1 MLCHRP
7 RGLKINFFEILV
19 FGLRAF
25 TLILNMIFYQKKMV
39 FNAMFNNP
47 HYVIKRSWFRILCM
61 YTHNKTL
68 PEKPIDLKMSSR
80 ILILQRNLNK
90 NLKASFAD
98 IGQVPRFQDAPY
110 FFSTKTA
117 FFQF

>member
-1 MLCHRP
+1 
-7 RGLKINFFEILV
+7 
-19 FGLRAF
+19 
-25 TLILNMIFYQKKMV
+25 MIFYQKMV
-39 FNAMFNNP
+39 LMLC
-47 HYVIKRSWFRILCM
+47 STILITLLSDLGFAQCM

-68 PEKPIDLKMSSR
+68 SEKPIDLKMPSR

-90 NLKASFAD
+90 KLKASFAD
-98 IGQVPRFQDAPY
+98 IGQVPRFQDAPH